1 MAEEIQKC
9 GIIPLKLLNSKEISL
24 KAKGIFAYIQSK
36 PKDWQFS
43 VDRISSQM
51 KEGQEAIR
59 SALKELEEAGY
70 LKRVP
75 KRNEKNWFSG
85 YDYILVYKK

>member
-1 MAEEIQKC
+1 MF
-9 GIIPLKLLNSKEISL
+9 GYL
-24 KAKGIFAYIQSK
+24 QSK
-36 PKDWQFS
+36 PSNWQFS
-43 VDRISSQM
+43 IEKMANQLM
-51 KEGQEAIR
+51 EGREAIR
-59 SALKELEEAGY
+59 GALLELENAGY